1 MRQMSRIALPPIKLD
16 DDFIVS
22 HDFISEYETS
32 YNVVRYSFYVPILQ
46 YSDREYLVIPE
57 LDNKLP
63 GHSLLID
70 FGEDN
75 GRESILSTA
84 YRDRKVFL
92 IDSDYYYKAEFMR
105 SFPTYQ
111 SATKN
116 MKDVAEQVKNKVTSL
131 YSSAVSDMIV
141 PPQKIEIGGSKSYL
155 YTTFAD
161 GTKNKFVSRFY
172 YLPYHYRSSIYRNVE
187 NGYGGFLHKLTKDPN
202 FKYVGIRKSNNG
214 VKQYYVVMIQESIDK
229 ALSYVD
235 IKSFYQNKAKEDIE
249 AIQNGYKHAME
260 SFAKEKEDKKDFTV
274 HNIFGD
280 IQYTAVTTYSYLEN
294 EDRWHMK
301 ASVRL
306 FVPSNSAISD
316 LFVNAMETIGFK
328 NASNPAY
335 SVNID
340 GKPMDIHYINIG
352 SVDTNTIE
360 DGETKAMEFINKFHS
375 AVQKSVMLAMQ
386 TRRVER

>member
-1 MRQMSRIALPPIKLD
+1 
-16 DDFIVS
+16 
-22 HDFISEYETS
+22 
-32 YNVVRYSFYVPILQ
+32 
-46 YSDREYLVIPE
+46 
-57 LDNKLP
+57 
-63 GHSLLID
+63 
-70 FGEDN
+70 
-75 GRESILSTA
+75 
-84 YRDRKVFL
+84 
-92 IDSDYYYKAEFMR
+92 
-105 SFPTYQ
+105 
-111 SATKN
+111 
-116 MKDVAEQVKNKVTSL
+116 
-131 YSSAVSDMIV
+131 
-141 PPQKIEIGGSKSYL
+141 
-155 YTTFAD
+155 
-161 GTKNKFVSRFY
+161 
-172 YLPYHYRSSIYRNVE
+172 
-187 NGYGGFLHKLTKDPN
+187 LHKLTKDPN

-340 GKPMDIHYINIG
+340 GQPMDIHYINIG